1 MPTYAGAGM
10 LGWVRCVIVDDNEPF
25 LQEARELLEREGI
38 DVIGVATTA
47 GEALTKIAELGP
59 DLTLVDIDLGRES
72 GFDLMRA
79 MTDQPSRT
87 TTRVILISVHDESD
101 FADLIQASSA
111 AGFVSKTELSAQAIQ
126 DVLANDRT
134 PNPGR
139 LRPRSGT

>member
-1 MPTYAGAGM
+1 M
-10 LGWVRCVIVDDNEPF
+10 LGWVRCLIVDDNEPF
-25 LQEARELLEREGI
+25 LNEARELLEREGV

-47 GEALTKIAELGP
+47 AEALAKIAQLQPE
-59 DLTLVDIDLGRES
+59 LTLVDIDLGSES

-79 MTDQPSRT
+79 MADQPNRST
-87 TTRVILISVHDESD
+87 TSVILISVHHESD

-126 DVLANDRT
+126 DVLASDRT
-134 PNPGR
+134 PGRRR